1 MLPLLKAKK
10 DINDYI
16 ANAEVRLRL
25 VNDKLAEVE
34 LQKINADVFFKI
46 YRQLMHLKILINI
59 LSNCKMSCREGIGKM
74 CYKRLKINTNYNG
87 LINSKTY
94 RMIRS
99 FKPCGN
105 N

>member
-1 MLPLLKAKK
+1 
-10 DINDYI
+10 
-16 ANAEVRLRL
+16 
-25 VNDKLAEVE
+25 
-34 LQKINADVFFKI
+34 
-46 YRQLMHLKILINI
+46 MHLKILINI

-74 CYKRLKINTNYNG
+74 CYNRLKINTNYNG